1 MTSPFTILS
10 GPLEV
15 LEFYLL
21 KSEDS
26 TINAE
31 WRQTL
36 SSQCVCV
43 VFKLCVMYN
52 FFPHCLQCCVSGEEA
67 HWQLAIGCRRFRHF
81 RGRAQFLSAAPAVVL
96 PALPASSANPWYRYW
111 GSPVCFHQQVIHGF
125 FKTHHYV
132 SFKESA
138 CFLNGFLC
146 SVFRFY
152 ESMYDNA
159 EYLNVSYPPNL
170 TPEEQLEF
178 VTDTA
183 KVLLL
188 LTNIHVFMCTHCS
201 QTVKKVFFFALISA
215 WTLLLQI
222 RWSFIFWHWISAW
235 NIMAAVWETSH
246 FSLIV

>member
-31 WRQTL
+31 WRQTF

-43 VFKLCVMYN
+43 VFKWCVMYN
-52 FFPHCLQCCVSGEEA
+52 FFSHCLQCCVSGEEA
-67 HWQLAIGCRRFRHF
+67 HWQLAIRCRRFRHF

-222 RWSFIFWHWISAW
+222 RWLGGDTEFQP
-235 NIMAAVWETSH
+235 ET
-246 FSLIV
+246 